1 MQAFPSAA
9 AKTLAQYLLRLTPYD
24 MMRSSHD
31 FEDVKATL
39 NERTTWTIEVLR
51 SVFAIRF
58 ANGGY
63 FITLCSL
70 LFLLMAETTHLYYG
84 RLSPLELKERVENM
98 GHATFAIL
106 ITIPDLGIII
116 VRVAAI
122 LTASPSLALAALLI
136 FLSAAPS
143 FVLPLLMHTIRR
155 PTAEPGEG
163 EGGIRVET

>member
-1 MQAFPSAA
+1 MQALASAA
-9 AKTLAQYLLRLTPYD
+9 AKTLTQYLLRLTPYD

-31 FEDVKATL
+31 FEDVKAAL

-63 FITLCSL
+63 FITPCSL
-70 LFLLMAETTHLYYG
+70 LFLLMAETMHLHYG
-84 RLSPLELKERVENM
+84 RLPPLELKKRVENM
-98 GHATFAIL
+98 GYATFSIL

-116 VRVAAI
+116 VRVAGI
-122 LTASPSLALAALLI
+122 LAASPSLVLAAFLI

-143 FVLPLLMHTIRR
+143 FILPLLIRMIR
-155 PTAEPGEG
+155 NPTAE
-163 EGGIRVET
+163 